1 MNNKKQINQ
10 EMRSILINWL
20 LEVQNL
26 IIQNKHY
33 FYSLIDSFKKILRSE
48 YQLIGITYLLIAC
61 KHEEIELPNSK
72 DFLQKM
78 IIQRKNYLIWIINF
92 KTLLIFKYNKT

>member
-20 LEVQNL
+20 IEIQNL

-48 YQLIGITYLLIAC
+48 YQLIEITCLFIAC
-61 KHEEIELPNSK
+61 KHEEIEL
-72 DFLQKM
+72 
-78 IIQRKNYLIWIINF
+78 
-92 KTLLIFKYNKT
+92 

>member
-48 YQLIGITYLLIAC
+48 NQLIGITCLFIVC

-72 DFLQKM
+72 DFLQKR